1 MKRSQMD
8 RRSLLKAAGLAAVGA
23 LVGSARAVR
32 AAEVQAHWPQASS
45 MRKLAKPNVSM
56 QRVIRTTVG
65 LRPYRTG
72 GARVQGTKID
82 AKTVIH
88 NYGHGSLGITRSW
101 GTANLAVEEAGA
113 TGQQRY
119 AVIGCGAV
127 GLATARLLQR
137 RGYDV
142 TIYAKDLPPD
152 TTSNKAGAGWGPI
165 YHARLSDAD
174 RFAHRY
180 FQSLVGD
187 YYGVRWVEQYSDPG
201 LRGDLFQYVDLQELA
216 PGVHPF
222 PLSTSVFR
230 YMGLLI
236 EPPIYLNALT
246 RDFQLAGGRI
256 VVREFPDL
264 RSVLALPEPVVVNCS
279 GLGAGSLFGDRSVY
293 PGPGQLMVCLPQPE
307 IDYSAGPVGMLS
319 RKDGLVFGGGDPG
332 NGPWSLE
339 PNEAV
344 VRERMARVVEFFRAM
359 K

>member
-1 MKRSQMD
+1 
-8 RRSLLKAAGLAAVGA
+8 
-23 LVGSARAVR
+23 
-32 AAEVQAHWPQASS
+32 
-45 MRKLAKPNVSM
+45 M
-56 QRVIRTTVG
+56 QHLIRTTVG
-65 LRPYRTG
+65 LRPRRTG
-72 GARVQGTKID
+72 GALVQGTRID

-88 NYGHGSLGITRSW
+88 NYGHGSLGITQSW
-101 GTANLAVEEAGA
+101 GTANLAAEEARS
-113 TGQQRY
+113 TGEQRC

-152 TTSNKAGAGWGPI
+152 TTSNKALAMWGPI
-165 YHARLSDAD
+165 YQARLSDAD

-180 FQSLVGD
+180 FQDLVGD
-187 YYGVRWVEQYSDPG
+187 YYGVRWVERYSGPG

-222 PLSTSVFR
+222 PLDTSVFR
-230 YMGLLI
+230 WMGLLI

-279 GLGAGSLFGDRSVY
+279 GLGARSLFGDESMN
-293 PGPGQLMVCLPQPE
+293 PGPGQLMVFPPQPE
-307 IDYSAGPVGMLS
+307 IDYELTMFDMVS
-319 RKDGLVFGGGDPG
+319 RKDGLVWGGGNPG

-339 PNEAV
+339 PNEAR
-344 VRERMARVVEFFRAM
+344 VREQMARVVEFVRGM